1 MYRGITTWKELTSFF
16 FWNWF
21 SDLFSWQQFSV
32 WQELSPAGNFT
43 YKEENLFTNQIK
55 K

>member
-1 MYRGITTWKELTSFF
+1 MYRGNTTWKELTCFF

-21 SDLFSWQQFSV
+21 SDLFSWQQFCV
-32 WQELSPAGNFT
+32 WQELSLERNFT
-43 YKEENLFTNQIK
+43 RKEQNLFTNQTK